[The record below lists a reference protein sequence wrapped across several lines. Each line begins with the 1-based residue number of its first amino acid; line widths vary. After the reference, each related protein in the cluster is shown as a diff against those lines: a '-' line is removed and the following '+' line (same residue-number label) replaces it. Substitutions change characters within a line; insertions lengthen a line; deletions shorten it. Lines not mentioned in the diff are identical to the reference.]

1 MMMAGCRRCL
11 LIRLSGPEKEFSD
24 DDWMGEMTP
33 TPLTA
38 QQLAALEDV
47 LRGMSA
53 VQLAW
58 TSGYLAGRLSQNGGL
73 ADVTAELP
81 QADSSQKAPL
91 ILFGSQTGNAKGIA
105 NKLLSALAAVNI
117 SANVSDMASYKQA
130 SLKSEQTV
138 IIITATYGEGEP
150 PEGAE
155 LFHKWLMGKR
165 APDLKGLNFAVLGLG
180 DSSYEFFNKTAQDFD
195 SRLEALGG
203 TRILDRVEL
212 DVDYKAAADAWI
224 VDIVAKVRALRG
236 SAAPSAQLTQTVP
249 TASSA
254 VWTKENPFVA
264 ELLVNQKITGRR
276 SEKDVRHVE
285 ISLEGSGL
293 TYKPGDALG
302 VWFSNDT
309 SLVQE
314 ILTMTGANGDAVVS
328 TAIGDVTLAD
338 ALTNRFELT
347 QAYPGFVTKVA
358 ELTGDIR
365 YISLSDDKAALRTSI
380 ADRQIAD
387 ILRANPITLTA
398 EQLAAA
404 LRPLQPRLYSIASSQ
419 TELPYEV
426 HTTVAVVRYAIDG
439 ADREGGASGFLGS
452 RCEPGDTVRVY
463 IEPNDHFRLPIDPET
478 PVIMI
483 GPGTGIAPFRAFLQ
497 ERDVVEAKGKN
508 WLFFGNPHFTEDFL
522 YQVELQ
528 DYLSRGILTHLNVAF
543 SRDQPQKVYVQD
555 KLRKNAAELYR
566 WIQDGAHI
574 YICGDGQRMAKDVHA
589 ALLDIVSEQAGLDPD
604 GAEVLLDDL
613 RASGR
618 YQRDVY

>member
-1 MMMAGCRRCL
+1 MGGCRRCL

-24 DDWMGEMTP
+24 DDWMGDMTP

-58 TSGYLAGRLSQNGGL
+58 TSGYLAGRLSQGTSIGETP
-73 ADVTAELP
+73 AGTSDVAG
-81 QADSSQKAPL
+81 AQKTPL
-91 ILFGSQTGNAKGIA
+91 ILFGSQTGNSKGIA
-105 NKLLSALAAVNI
+105 AKLQTALGAVGI
-117 SANVSDMASYKQA
+117 TANVSDMASYKQA
-130 SLKSEQTV
+130 ALKSEQTV

-165 APDLKGLNFAVLGLG
+165 APELKGLNFAVLGLG

-195 SRLEALGG
+195 TRLEALGG
-203 TRILDRVEL
+203 TRLLERVEL
-212 DVDYKAAADAWI
+212 DVDYKSAADAWI
-224 VDIVAKVRALRG
+224 ADIVAKLKTLSG
-236 SAAPSAQLTQTVP
+236 SAAPSAQLTQTVLA
-249 TASSA
+249 ASSA
-254 VWTKENPFVA
+254 AWTKENPFVA

-276 SEKDVRHVE
+276 SEKDVRHIE

-302 VWFSNDT
+302 VWFTNDAA
-309 SLVQE
+309 LVDE
-314 ILTMTGANGDAVVS
+314 ILTITGADGSASVTTANGE
-328 TAIGDVTLAD
+328 VTLTD
-338 ALTNRFELT
+338 ALTNHFELT

-358 ELTGDIR
+358 ELTGDTR
-365 YISLSDDKAALRTSI
+365 YISLSNDKASLRTVV

-387 ILRANPITLTA
+387 ILRANPVSLTA
-398 EQLAAA
+398 NQLAAA

-419 TELPYEV
+419 TELQDEV
-426 HTTVAVVRYAIDG
+426 HTTIAVVRYAVDG
-439 ADREGGASGFLGS
+439 AAREGGASGFIGS
-452 RCEPGDTVRVY
+452 RSEPGDTVRVY

-497 ERDVVEAKGKN
+497 ERDATGAHGKS

-543 SRDQPQKVYVQD
+543 SRDQAHKIYVQD
-555 KLRKNAAELYR
+555 KLRKHAVELYR

>member
-1 MMMAGCRRCL
+1 MAGCRRCL
-11 LIRLSGPEKEFSD
+11 LIRLSGQEKEFSD
-24 DDWMGEMTP
+24 DDWMDEMTP

-38 QQLAALEDV
+38 QQLAVLDDV

-58 TSGYLAGRLSQNGGL
+58 TSGYLAGRLAQNGDLLG
-73 ADVTAELP
+73 VTAGLS
-81 QADSSQKAPL
+81 QADSSQKAPV

-105 NKLLSALAAVNI
+105 NKLQSALAAVSI

-130 SLKSEQTV
+130 ALKSEQTV
-138 IIITATYGEGEP
+138 VIITATYGEGEP

-203 TRILDRVEL
+203 IRLLDRFEL
-212 DVDYKAAADAWI
+212 DVDYKSAADAW
-224 VDIVAKVRALRG
+224 VVAVVEKLKGLALQTNV
-236 SAAPSAQLTQTVP
+236 AALQTPLKTQTSV
-249 TASSA
+249 S
-254 VWTKENPFVA
+254 VWTKENPFTA

-276 SEKDVRHVE
+276 SHKDVRHVE

-293 TYKPGDALG
+293 AYKPGDALG
-302 VWFSNDT
+302 IWFSNDAA
-309 SLVQE
+309 LVQE
-314 ILTMTGANGDAVVS
+314 ILTITGANAEAVVPTS
-328 TAIGDVTLAD
+328 SGDVTLAD
-338 ALTNRFELT
+338 ALTNHFELT

-358 ELTGDIR
+358 ELTGEPR
-365 YISLSDDKAALRTSI
+365 YISLSEDKAALRTSI

-387 ILRANPITLTA
+387 ILRANPVALTA
-398 EQLAAA
+398 DQLAAA

-419 TELPYEV
+419 TELPDEV
-426 HTTVAVVRYAIDG
+426 HTTVAVVRYDVDG
-439 ADREGGASGFLGS
+439 AAREGGASGFVGS
-452 RCEPGDTVRVY
+452 RSEPGDMVRVY

-497 ERDVVEAKGKN
+497 ERDAVEAKGKS

-528 DYLSRGILTHLNVAF
+528 DYLVRGTLTHLDVAF
-543 SRDQPQKVYVQD
+543 SRDQAHKIYVQD
-555 KLRKNAAELYR
+555 KLRKHAVELYT
-566 WIQDGAHI
+566 WIQDGAHV

>member
-1 MMMAGCRRCL
+1 MAGCRRCL
-11 LIRLSGPEKEFSD
+11 SIRLSGPEKEFSD
-24 DDWMGEMTP
+24 DDWMGDMTP

-38 QQLAALEDV
+38 QQLAALDDV

-53 VQLAW
+53 MQLAW
-58 TSGYLAGRLSQNGGL
+58 TSGYLAGRLSQGTSTGETPIGTS
-73 ADVTAELP
+73 DVVA
-81 QADSSQKAPL
+81 AQKAPL

-105 NKLLSALAAVNI
+105 TKLQTALAAAGI
-117 SANVSDMASYKQA
+117 TANVSDMASYKQA
-130 SLKSEQTV
+130 SLKSEHTV
-138 IIITATYGEGEP
+138 IVITATYGEGEP

-165 APDLKGLNFAVLGLG
+165 APELKGLNFAVLGLG

-195 SRLEALGG
+195 TRLEALGG
-203 TRILDRVEL
+203 KRILDRVEL

-224 VDIVAKVRALRG
+224 VDIVAKVKTLSG
-236 SAAPSAQLTQTVP
+236 SAAQQAVP
-249 TASSA
+249 TQSVVASSA

-276 SEKDVRHVE
+276 SEKDVRHIE

-302 VWFSNDT
+302 IWFSNDAT
-309 SLVQE
+309 LVYE
-314 ILTMTGANGDAVVS
+314 ILTVTGADGSAPVTIANAE
-328 TAIGDVTLAD
+328 VTLTD
-338 ALTNRFELT
+338 ALTNHFELT

-358 ELTGDIR
+358 ELTGEPR
-365 YISLSDDKAALRTSI
+365 YISLSEDKAALRAAV

-387 ILRANPITLTA
+387 ILRANPIALTA
-398 EQLAAA
+398 DQLAAA

-419 TELPYEV
+419 TDLPDEV

-439 ADREGGASGFLGS
+439 AEREGGASGFLGS
-452 RCEPGDTVRVY
+452 RCEPGDSVRVY

-497 ERDVVEAKGKN
+497 ERDAVEAKGKN

-555 KLRKNAAELYR
+555 KLRKNATELYR

>member
-1 MMMAGCRRCL
+1 MAGCRRCL
-11 LIRLSGPEKEFSD
+11 LIRLSGQEKEFSD
-24 DDWMGEMTP
+24 DDWMDEMTP

-38 QQLAALEDV
+38 QQLAVLDDV

-58 TSGYLAGRLSQNGGL
+58 TSGYLAGRLAQNGDLLG
-73 ADVTAELP
+73 VTAGLS
-81 QADSSQKAPL
+81 QADSSQKAPV

-105 NKLLSALAAVNI
+105 NKLQSALAAVSI

-130 SLKSEQTV
+130 ALKSEQTV
-138 IIITATYGEGEP
+138 VIITATYGEGEP

-203 TRILDRVEL
+203 IRLLDRFEL
-212 DVDYKAAADAWI
+212 DVDYKSAADAW
-224 VDIVAKVRALRG
+224 VVAVVEKLKGLALQTNV
-236 SAAPSAQLTQTVP
+236 AALQTPLKTQTSV
-249 TASSA
+249 S
-254 VWTKENPFVA
+254 VWTKENPFTA

-276 SEKDVRHVE
+276 SHKDVRHVE

-293 TYKPGDALG
+293 AYKPGDALG
-302 VWFSNDT
+302 IWFSNDAA
-309 SLVQE
+309 LVQE
-314 ILTMTGANGDAVVS
+314 ILTITGANAEAVVPTS
-328 TAIGDVTLAD
+328 SGDVTLAD
-338 ALTNRFELT
+338 ALTNHFELT

-358 ELTGDIR
+358 ELTGEPR
-365 YISLSDDKAALRTSI
+365 YISLSEDKAALRTSI

-387 ILRANPITLTA
+387 ILRANPVALTA
-398 EQLAAA
+398 DQLAAA

-419 TELPYEV
+419 TELPDEV
-426 HTTVAVVRYAIDG
+426 HTTVAVVRYDVDG
-439 ADREGGASGFLGS
+439 AAREGGASGFVGS
-452 RCEPGDTVRVY
+452 RSEPGDMVRVY

-497 ERDVVEAKGKN
+497 ERDAVEAKGKS

-528 DYLSRGILTHLNVAF
+528 DYLARGTLTHLDVAF
-543 SRDQPQKVYVQD
+543 SRDQAHKIYVQD
-555 KLRKNAAELYR
+555 KLRKHAVELYT
-566 WIQDGAHI
+566 WIQDGAHV

>member
-1 MMMAGCRRCL
+1 MGGCRRCL

-24 DDWMGEMTP
+24 DDWMGDMTP

-58 TSGYLAGRLSQNGGL
+58 TSGYLAGRLSQGTSIGETPTGTS
-73 ADVTAELP
+73 DVAG
-81 QADSSQKAPL
+81 AQKAPL
-91 ILFGSQTGNAKGIA
+91 ILFGSQTGNSKGIA
-105 NKLLSALAAVNI
+105 AKLQTALAGIGI

-130 SLKSEQTV
+130 ALKSEQTV

-165 APDLKGLNFAVLGLG
+165 APELKGLNFAVLGLG

-195 SRLEALGG
+195 TRLEALGG
-203 TRILDRVEL
+203 TRLLERVEL
-212 DVDYKAAADAWI
+212 DVDYKSAADTWI
-224 VDIVAKVRALRG
+224 ADIVAKLKALSG
-236 SAAPSAQLTQTVP
+236 STATSAPLTQTVP

-254 VWTKENPFVA
+254 AWTKENPFVA

-276 SEKDVRHVE
+276 SEKDVRHIE

-302 VWFSNDT
+302 VWFTNDAA
-309 SLVQE
+309 LVDE
-314 ILTMTGANGDAVVS
+314 ILTITGADGSASVTTANGE
-328 TAIGDVTLAD
+328 VTLTD
-338 ALTNRFELT
+338 ALTNHFELT

-358 ELTGDIR
+358 ELTGDTR
-365 YISLSDDKAALRTSI
+365 YISLSNDKASLRTAV

-387 ILRANPITLTA
+387 ILRANPVGLSA
-398 EQLAAA
+398 YQLAAA

-419 TELPYEV
+419 TELPDEV
-426 HTTVAVVRYAIDG
+426 HTTVAVVRYAVDG
-439 ADREGGASGFLGS
+439 AAREGGASGFIGS
-452 RCEPGDTVRVY
+452 RSEPGDMVRVY

-497 ERDVVEAKGKN
+497 ERDATGASGTS

-528 DYLSRGILTHLNVAF
+528 DYLSRGTLTHLHVAF
-543 SRDQPQKVYVQD
+543 SRDQAHKIYVQD
-555 KLRKNAAELYR
+555 KLRKNAVELYK

-589 ALLDIVSEQAGLDPD
+589 ALLDMVSEQAGLDPD

>member
-1 MMMAGCRRCL
+1 MAGCRRWPSM
-11 LIRLSGPEKEFSD
+11 RRSGQEKEFSD
-24 DDWMGEMTP
+24 DDWMGDMTP

-38 QQLAALEDV
+38 QQLAALDDV

-58 TSGYLAGRLSQNGGL
+58 TSGYLAGRLSQGTSTGETPTGIS
-73 ADVTAELP
+73 DVA
-81 QADSSQKAPL
+81 AAQKAPL

-105 NKLLSALAAVNI
+105 TKLQTALGAAGI
-117 SANVSDMASYKQA
+117 TANVSDMASYKQA

-165 APDLKGLNFAVLGLG
+165 APELKGLNFAVLGLG

-203 TRILDRVEL
+203 TRVLERVEL

-224 VDIVAKVRALRG
+224 VDIVAKVQSLSG
-236 SAAPSAQLTQTVP
+236 SAVQKAVATQSVLT
-249 TASSA
+249 SSA
-254 VWTKENPFVA
+254 PVWTKENPFTA

-276 SEKDVRHVE
+276 SQKDVRHVE

-302 VWFSNDT
+302 IWFSNDT
-309 SLVQE
+309 ALVQE
-314 ILTMTGANGDAVVS
+314 VLNLTGANGDAVVATS
-328 TAIGDVTLAD
+328 RGDVALTD
-338 ALTNRFELT
+338 ALTNHFELT
-347 QAYPGFVTKVA
+347 QAYPGFITKVA
-358 ELTGDIR
+358 ELTGDTR
-365 YISLSDDKAALRTSI
+365 YIGLADDKATLRAAVT
-380 ADRQIAD
+380 DRQIAD
-387 ILRANPITLTA
+387 ILRANPIALTA

-419 TELPYEV
+419 TNLPDEV

-439 ADREGGASGFLGS
+439 AEREGGASGFLGS
-452 RCEPGDTVRVY
+452 RCEPGDTIRVY
-463 IEPNDHFRLPIDPET
+463 IEPNDHFRLPLDPET

-497 ERDVVEAKGKN
+497 ERDAIEAKGKS

>member
-1 MMMAGCRRCL
+1 
-11 LIRLSGPEKEFSD
+11 
-24 DDWMGEMTP
+24 
-33 TPLTA
+33 
-38 QQLAALEDV
+38 
-47 LRGMSA
+47 
-53 VQLAW
+53 
-58 TSGYLAGRLSQNGGL
+58 
-73 ADVTAELP
+73 
-81 QADSSQKAPL
+81 
-91 ILFGSQTGNAKGIA
+91 
-105 NKLLSALAAVNI
+105 
-117 SANVSDMASYKQA
+117 
-130 SLKSEQTV
+130 
-138 IIITATYGEGEP
+138 
-150 PEGAE
+150 
-155 LFHKWLMGKR
+155 
-165 APDLKGLNFAVLGLG
+165 
-180 DSSYEFFNKTAQDFD
+180 
-195 SRLEALGG
+195 
-203 TRILDRVEL
+203 
-212 DVDYKAAADAWI
+212 
-224 VDIVAKVRALRG
+224 
-236 SAAPSAQLTQTVP
+236 
-249 TASSA
+249 
-254 VWTKENPFVA
+254 
-264 ELLVNQKITGRR
+264 
-276 SEKDVRHVE
+276 
-285 ISLEGSGL
+285 
-293 TYKPGDALG
+293 LG

-419 TELPYEV
+419 TELPDEV

-463 IEPNDHFRLPIDPET
+463 IEPNDHFRLPVDPET

-497 ERDVVEAKGKN
+497 ERDAIEAKGKN

>member
-1 MMMAGCRRCL
+1 MGGCRRCL

-24 DDWMGEMTP
+24 DDWMGDMTP

-58 TSGYLAGRLSQNGGL
+58 TSGYLAGRLSQGTSIGET
-73 ADVTAELP
+73 AVRVSDVAG
-81 QADSSQKAPL
+81 AQKAPL
-91 ILFGSQTGNAKGIA
+91 ILFGSQTGNSKGIA
-105 NKLLSALAAVNI
+105 TKLQAALAGIGI

-130 SLKSEQTV
+130 ALKSEQTV

-195 SRLEALGG
+195 TRLEALGG
-203 TRILDRVEL
+203 TRLLERVEL

-224 VDIVAKVRALRG
+224 ADIVTKLKSLSG

-249 TASSA
+249 TASTA
-254 VWTKENPFVA
+254 AWTKENPFVA

-276 SEKDVRHVE
+276 SEKDVRHIE

-302 VWFSNDT
+302 VWFTNDAA
-309 SLVQE
+309 LVDE
-314 ILTMTGANGDAVVS
+314 ILTITGADGSASVTTANGE
-328 TAIGDVTLAD
+328 VTLAD
-338 ALTNRFELT
+338 ALTNHFELT

-358 ELTGDIR
+358 ELTGDPR
-365 YISLSDDKAALRTSI
+365 YISLSNDKASLRTAV

-387 ILRANPITLTA
+387 ILRANPVALTA
-398 EQLAAA
+398 GQLAAA

-419 TELPYEV
+419 TELPDEV
-426 HTTVAVVRYAIDG
+426 HTTVAVVRYAVDG
-439 ADREGGASGFLGS
+439 AAREGGASGFIGS
-452 RCEPGDTVRVY
+452 RSEPGDTVRVY
-463 IEPNDHFRLPIDPET
+463 IEPNDHFRLPVDPET

-497 ERDVVEAKGKN
+497 ERDATGASGKS

-543 SRDQPQKVYVQD
+543 SRDQAHKIYVQD
-555 KLRKNAAELYR
+555 KLRKHAVELYR

>member
-1 MMMAGCRRCL
+1 
-11 LIRLSGPEKEFSD
+11 
-24 DDWMGEMTP
+24 MTP

-38 QQLAALEDV
+38 QQLAALDDV

-58 TSGYLAGRLSQNGGL
+58 TSGYLAGRLSQSADGGV
-73 ADVTAELP
+73 VTSGIP
-81 QADSSQKAPL
+81 QNESAGKAPL
-91 ILFGSQTGNAKGIA
+91 ILFGSQTGNAKGLA
-105 NKLLSALAAVNI
+105 TKLQAAIAAVGI
-117 SANVSDMASYKQA
+117 SATVSDMASYKQA
-130 SLKSEQTV
+130 ALKSEQTV
-138 IIITATYGEGEP
+138 VIITATYGEGEP

-165 APDLKGLNFAVLGLG
+165 APELKGLNFAVLGLG

-195 SRLEALGG
+195 TRLEALGA
-203 TRILDRVEL
+203 TRILERVEL
-212 DVDYKAAADAWI
+212 DVDYKAAADTWI
-224 VDIVAKVRALRG
+224 ADIVTKLKALSE
-236 SAAPSAQLTQTVP
+236 SAAPSAQPTQTVP
-249 TASSA
+249 SAPSA

-276 SEKDVRHVE
+276 SEKDVRHIE

-302 VWFSNDT
+302 VWFTNDAA
-309 SLVQE
+309 LVDE
-314 ILTMTGANGDAVVS
+314 ILTITGADGSAVVTTVS
-328 TAIGDVTLAD
+328 GEVTLTD
-338 ALTNRFELT
+338 ALTNHFELT

-358 ELTGDIR
+358 ELTGDTR
-365 YISLSDDKAALRTSI
+365 YTSLSDDKASLRT
-380 ADRQIAD
+380 AVVDRQIAD
-387 ILRANPITLTA
+387 ILRANPVTLTA
-398 EQLAAA
+398 DQLAAA

-419 TELPYEV
+419 TELPDEV
-426 HTTVAVVRYAIDG
+426 HTTVAVVRYAVDG
-439 ADREGGASGFLGS
+439 AAREGGASGFIGS
-452 RCEPGDTVRVY
+452 RSEPGDTVRVY

-478 PVIMI
+478 PIIMI

-497 ERDVVEAKGKN
+497 ERDATGATGKS

-528 DYLSRGILTHLNVAF
+528 DYLSRGTLTKLDVAF
-543 SRDQPQKVYVQD
+543 SRDQAHKIYVQD
-555 KLRKNAAELYR
+555 KLRKHATELYQ

-574 YICGDGQRMAKDVHA
+574 YICGDGQRMAKDVHT
-589 ALLDIVSEQAGLDPD
+589 ALLEIVSEQAGLDPD

>member
-1 MMMAGCRRCL
+1 MAGCRRCL
-11 LIRLSGPEKEFSD
+11 SIRLSGPEKEFSD
-24 DDWMGEMTP
+24 DDWMGDMTP

-38 QQLAALEDV
+38 QQLAALDDV

-53 VQLAW
+53 MQLAW
-58 TSGYLAGRLSQNGGL
+58 TSGYLAGRLSQGTSTGETPIGTS
-73 ADVTAELP
+73 DVVA
-81 QADSSQKAPL
+81 AQKAPL

-105 NKLLSALAAVNI
+105 TKLQTALAAAGI
-117 SANVSDMASYKQA
+117 TANVSDMASYKQA
-130 SLKSEQTV
+130 SLKSEHTV
-138 IIITATYGEGEP
+138 IVITATYGEGEP

-165 APDLKGLNFAVLGLG
+165 APELNGLNFAVLGLG

-203 TRILDRVEL
+203 TRLLDRVEL

-224 VDIVAKVRALRG
+224 VDIVAKVRALSG
-236 SAAPSAQLTQTVP
+236 SAAQQAVP
-249 TASSA
+249 TQSVVASSA

-276 SEKDVRHVE
+276 SHKDVRHVE

-314 ILTMTGANGDAVVS
+314 ILTLTRANGDAVVY
-328 TAIGDVTLAD
+328 TASGDVTLTY
-338 ALTNRFELT
+338 ALTNHFELT

-358 ELTGDIR
+358 ELTGDTR

-387 ILRANPITLTA
+387 ILRANPIALTA
-398 EQLAAA
+398 DQLAAA

-419 TELPYEV
+419 TDLPDEV

-439 ADREGGASGFLGS
+439 AEREGGASGFLGS
-452 RCEPGDTVRVY
+452 RCEPGDSVRVY

-497 ERDVVEAKGKN
+497 ERDAIEAKGKS

-555 KLRKNAAELYR
+555 KLRKNATELYR

>member
-1 MMMAGCRRCL
+1 MAGCRRCL
-11 LIRLSGPEKEFSD
+11 SIRLSGPEKEFSD
-24 DDWMGEMTP
+24 DDWMGDMTP

-38 QQLAALEDV
+38 QQLAALDDV

-53 VQLAW
+53 MQLAW
-58 TSGYLAGRLSQNGGL
+58 TSGYLAGRLSQGTSTGETPIGTS
-73 ADVTAELP
+73 DVVA
-81 QADSSQKAPL
+81 AQKAPL

-105 NKLLSALAAVNI
+105 TKLQTALAAAGI
-117 SANVSDMASYKQA
+117 TANVSDMASYKQA
-130 SLKSEQTV
+130 SLKSEHTV
-138 IIITATYGEGEP
+138 IVITATYGEGEP

-165 APDLKGLNFAVLGLG
+165 APELKGLNFAVLGLG

-195 SRLEALGG
+195 TRLEALGG
-203 TRILDRVEL
+203 KRILDRVEL

-224 VDIVAKVRALRG
+224 VDIVAKVKTLSG
-236 SAAPSAQLTQTVP
+236 SAAQQAVP
-249 TASSA
+249 TQSVVASSA

-276 SEKDVRHVE
+276 SEKDVRHIE

-302 VWFSNDT
+302 IWFSNDAT
-309 SLVQE
+309 LVYE
-314 ILTMTGANGDAVVS
+314 ILTVTGADGSAPVTIANAE
-328 TAIGDVTLAD
+328 VTLTD
-338 ALTNRFELT
+338 ALTNHFELT

-358 ELTGDIR
+358 ELTGEPR
-365 YISLSDDKAALRTSI
+365 YISLSEDKAALRAAV

-387 ILRANPITLTA
+387 ILRANPVALTA
-398 EQLAAA
+398 DQLATA

-419 TELPYEV
+419 TDLPDEV

-439 ADREGGASGFLGS
+439 AEREGGASGFLGS
-452 RCEPGDTVRVY
+452 RCEPGDSVRVY

-478 PVIMI
+478 PIIMI

-497 ERDVVEAKGKN
+497 ERDAVEAKGKN

>member
-1 MMMAGCRRCL
+1 
-11 LIRLSGPEKEFSD
+11 
-24 DDWMGEMTP
+24 MTP
-33 TPLTA
+33 TPLTV
-38 QQLAALEDV
+38 QQLAALDDV

-58 TSGYLAGRLSQNGGL
+58 TSGYLAGRLVQG
-73 ADVTAELP
+73 
-81 QADSSQKAPL
+81 SSTGHVEASAGATSGAKAPL
-91 ILFGSQTGNAKGIA
+91 ILFGSQTGNAKGIGA
-105 NKLLSALAAVNI
+105 KLQGALADVGI

-165 APDLKGLNFAVLGLG
+165 APELKGLQFAVLGLG

-203 TRILDRVEL
+203 TRILARVEL
-212 DVDYKAAADAWI
+212 DVDYKSGADAWI
-224 VDIVAKVRALRG
+224 ADIVTKLQSLGGGVSSPSSSSRKE
-236 SAAPSAQLTQTVP
+236 SAAA
-249 TASSA
+249 SA

-276 SEKDVRHVE
+276 SEKDVRHIE

-302 VWFSNDT
+302 IWFTNDDG
-309 SLVQE
+309 LVTE
-314 ILTMTGANGDAVVS
+314 ILTITGADSSANID
-328 TAIGDVTLAD
+328 TAGGTVTLPE
-338 ALTNRFELT
+338 ALANHFELT

-358 ELTGDIR
+358 ELTGDSR
-365 YISLSDDKAALRTSI
+365 YVSLSDDKAALRTAV

-387 ILRANPITLTA
+387 ILRANPIALSA
-398 EQLAAA
+398 DQLAAA

-419 TELPYEV
+419 TELPDEV
-426 HTTVAVVRYAIDG
+426 HTTIAVVRYAVDG
-439 ADREGGASGFLGS
+439 ADREGGASGFIGS
-452 RCEPGDTVRVY
+452 RSEPGDKVRVY
-463 IEPNDHFRLPIDPET
+463 IEPNDHFRLPVDQDT

-497 ERDVVEAKGKN
+497 ERDALGATGKS

-522 YQVELQ
+522 YQIELQ
-528 DYLSRGILTHLNVAF
+528 DYLSRGILTRLNVAF
-543 SRDQPQKVYVQD
+543 SRDQAHKIYVQD
-555 KLRKNAAELYR
+555 KLRKHAVELYQ

-574 YICGDGQRMAKDVHA
+574 YICGDGQRMAKDVHS

-604 GAEVLLDDL
+604 SAEVLLDDL

>member
-1 MMMAGCRRCL
+1 MGGCRRCL

-58 TSGYLAGRLSQNGGL
+58 TCGYLAGRLSQNG
-73 ADVTAELP
+73 DVGVVAAGHP
-81 QADSSQKAPL
+81 QVDSSQKAPL
-91 ILFGSQTGNAKGIA
+91 ILFGSQTGNSKGIA
-105 NKLLSALAAVNI
+105 TKLQAALAGIGI

-130 SLKSEQTV
+130 ALKSEQTV

-165 APDLKGLNFAVLGLG
+165 APELKGLNFAVLGLG

-195 SRLEALGG
+195 TRLEALGG
-203 TRILDRVEL
+203 TRLLECVEL
-212 DVDYKAAADAWI
+212 DVDYKAAAEAWI
-224 VDIVAKVRALRG
+224 ADIVAKLKSLSG
-236 SAAPSAQLTQTVP
+236 SVAPSVPLTQTVP

-254 VWTKENPFVA
+254 AWTKENPFVA

-276 SEKDVRHVE
+276 SEKDVRHIE

-302 VWFSNDT
+302 VWFTNHAA
-309 SLVQE
+309 LVEE
-314 ILTMTGANGDAVVS
+314 ILAITGAD
-328 TAIGDVTLAD
+328 GDVHVSSASGEVTLTD
-338 ALTNRFELT
+338 ALTNHFELT

-358 ELTGDIR
+358 DLTGDTR
-365 YISLSDDKAALRTSI
+365 YISLSDDKASLRTAV

-387 ILRANPITLTA
+387 ILRANPVALTA
-398 EQLAAA
+398 GQLAAA

-419 TELPYEV
+419 TELPDEV
-426 HTTVAVVRYAIDG
+426 HTTVAVVRYAVDG
-439 ADREGGASGFLGS
+439 AAREGGASGVIGGRS
-452 RCEPGDTVRVY
+452 EPGDTVRVY
-463 IEPNDHFRLPIDPET
+463 IEPNDHFRLPVDPET

-497 ERDVVEAKGKN
+497 ERDATGASGKS

-543 SRDQPQKVYVQD
+543 SRDQPQKIYVQD
-555 KLRKNAAELYR
+555 KLRKHAVELYK